1 MLRLISMSA
10 AGALLAAC
18 ATTTPPPEASATS
31 AALADAETRAC
42 AGISQEDRNK
52 NPLSQ
57 SEAIAN
63 VAPLMVEEY
72 PRTNPPLRRMAGA
85 VVTLRAE
92 PGMTAEWL
100 QRWVDCQ
107 LASGT
112 PLAQS
117 AELADS
123 PLAQGG
129 TVANVRS
136 IGNGFAIEIGS
147 NDRKVAR
154 EILAKAQKLYQQ
166 RQLAVEMTAPRDT
179 SH

>member
-1 MLRLISMSA
+1 
-10 AGALLAAC
+10 
-18 ATTTPPPEASATS
+18 
-31 AALADAETRAC
+31 
-42 AGISQEDRNK
+42 
-52 NPLSQ
+52 
-57 SEAIAN
+57 
-63 VAPLMVEEY
+63 
-72 PRTNPPLRRMAGA
+72 MAGA

-166 RQLAVEMTAPRDT
+166 RQLAVEMTAHRDT